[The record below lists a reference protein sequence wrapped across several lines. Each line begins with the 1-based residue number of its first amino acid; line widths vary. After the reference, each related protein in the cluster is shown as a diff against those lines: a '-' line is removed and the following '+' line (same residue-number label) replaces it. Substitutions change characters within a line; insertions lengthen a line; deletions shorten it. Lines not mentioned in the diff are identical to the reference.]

1 MHQSPSQSARI
12 GGIFF
17 AASRTFIASVWCS
30 HASGSLGPLL
40 LGLSAARPRFDSL
53 IPSRMAYLITRYST
67 HMTIAN
73 PITSKIRTF
82 TIAMLSSI
90 SSCLKSSTVPP
101 WVDEPVSLSP
111 STSVNAGDLAVAA
124 RPPVRSRG
132 TSYCA
137 RKQSGYSEVVFQ
149 IQLVCVLVIIW
160 ALGEL
165 FV

>member
-67 HMTIAN
+67 HMAMAKPIA
-73 PITSKIRTF
+73 SKIRTC
-82 TIAMLSSI
+82 TIALLSSI

-101 WVDEPVSLSP
+101 AVDQRVSVSRSSSLFRQSRALATPVR
-111 STSVNAGDLAVAA
+111 AVAA
-124 RPPVRSRG
+124 PTVVRSWTG
-132 TSYCA
+132 TQTCLHA
-137 RKQSGYSEVVFQ
+137 QSNHIAWLHVAHH
-149 IQLVCVLVIIW
+149 LVGACD
-160 ALGEL
+160 E
-165 FV
+165 